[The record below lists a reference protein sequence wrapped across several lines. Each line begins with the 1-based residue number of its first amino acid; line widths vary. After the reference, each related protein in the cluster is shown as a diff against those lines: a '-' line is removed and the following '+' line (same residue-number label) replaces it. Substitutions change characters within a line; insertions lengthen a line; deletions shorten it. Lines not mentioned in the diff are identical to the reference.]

1 MEEARDYQLA
11 YRADPLQLLVR
22 ASVDDGKGV
31 PRVDR
36 RPGEL
41 MYGTGDFDSSWGA
54 ATRLILKA
62 IGDTPAAKQ
71 VVIHG
76 RDVGTL
82 APKFLAAE
90 TAIQGFSE
98 RTWLDLHACVE
109 ATARKSAARAEQF
122 IGLAQAQ
129 VQNFPA
135 GTRQQLERPS
145 VVMQEWAVL
154 QRELVSAER
163 RVRDAQEWLEKSK
176 DNLDTSR
183 RQPMPDPGMI
193 IIWQENIVMAQRQL
207 CKAKNL
213 QMNAENGPKAMAIR
227 EPASTVHR
235 ELLALA
241 FPSEPGLAAADAGE
255 PDETCN
261 YYAVTRW
268 IRSSRAARPPR
279 VECPICQEV
288 EFTACLGS
296 LFPIGYPAIPN
307 TGGEVGILM
316 NGCKHILGTEC
327 FREMERIASKEQR
340 NLVCPICRA
349 KVIPDKCILLEHAI
363 GAEFSKIAGEQ
374 REMMNSA

>member
-1 MEEARDYQLA
+1 MYK
-11 YRADPLQLLVR
+11 ADPLQLLVR

-31 PRVDR
+31 PRLDR
-36 RPGEL
+36 HPGEL

-62 IGDTPAAKQ
+62 IGDTPTPGQ
-71 VVIHG
+71 FLIWG

-82 APKFLAAE
+82 RPELLAAN
-90 TAIQGFSE
+90 TAFQGFSE
-98 RTWLDLHACVE
+98 RAWLALHACVE
-109 ATARKSAARAEQF
+109 VTARKSAARAEQF

-145 VVMQEWAVL
+145 AVMQEWAVL

-163 RVRDAQEWLEKSK
+163 RVRDAQEWLEESK
-176 DNLDTSR
+176 ENLDTRSR
-183 RQPMPDPGMI
+183 QQPMLDPVMI
-193 IIWQENIVMAQRQL
+193 VVWHENVEMAQRQL
-207 CKAKNL
+207 CKAKKL

-227 EPASTVHR
+227 EAASTVHR

-241 FPSEPGLAAADAGE
+241 FPSEPGLAAADADE

-261 YYAVTRW
+261 YHTVRRW

-316 NGCKHILGTEC
+316 NGCGHILGTEC
-327 FREMERIASKEQR
+327 FREMERIASKEER

-349 KVIPDKCILLEHAI
+349 KVIPDKCMLLEHAI